1 MNEKKYEKRLEMQ
14 SKLISRQSEQI
25 KDLEQQ
31 VRDLQLEIEEKNKV
45 INSIE
50 PMRKEMA
57 EHIAEVKKRK
67 VEFESLTNEL
77 RNMKDIMNQE
87 VFKNRY
93 WLVKLLLK

>member
-14 SKLISRQSEQI
+14 NKLISRQSEQI

-50 PMRKEMA
+50 PMREEMA
-57 EHIAEVKKRK
+57 KHIAEVKKRK
-67 VEFESLTNEL
+67 VEFESLVYEL
-77 RNMKDIMNQE
+77 KDMKEIMNQE
-87 VFKNRY
+87 VFKGRW
-93 WLVKLLLK
+93 WLVKHLI

>member
-14 SKLISRQSEQI
+14 NKLISRQSEQI

-45 INSIE
+45 IFSIE

-57 EHIAEVKKRK
+57 EHIAEVKRRK

-77 RNMKDIMNQE
+77 RKMEETINETVYKGRWNI
-87 VFKNRY
+87 
-93 WLVKLLLK
+93 VKLLIK

>member
-14 SKLISRQSEQI
+14 NKLISRQSEQI

-31 VRDLQLEIEEKNKV
+31 VRDLQLEIEEKNKI

-50 PMRKEMA
+50 PMREEMA
-57 EHIAEVKKRK
+57 KHIAEVKKRK

-77 RNMKDIMNQE
+77 RKMKDVLNETIYKGRWNI
-87 VFKNRY
+87 
-93 WLVKLLLK
+93 VKLLIR